1 MERCIRCKRS
11 EEEVELLDGIYAG
24 GSTKVCE
31 RCSLIDNIP
40 VLKTPTLEQLKY
52 SERTE
57 SIKNRM
63 MRLAGIKPPEKQKK
77 TLAEE
82 IKRLEDNPSIE
93 RPNQKP
99 IRLVDN
105 FHWIVLYMRRK
116 RKITAKQLGESIG
129 ESEMA
134 IKMVEQ
140 NKLPGNYLNLIKK
153 LEQYFGVRLIKPD
166 PRELMLKENEFEKR
180 RKDLGEREKL
190 LLEEK
195 QAEEQRKKESLKK
208 EMIEQAKTRGID
220 ESFLGNIPL
229 SDLMKRNERI
239 EKDFSN
245 KTRYDVGK
253 EQLDGFGKEETL
265 RMDNLNHVRTLEK
278 KEIKGKIPSIYE
290 LVKIKEEKDRAF
302 IGKDIEVVDEYKEP

>member
-24 GSTKVCE
+24 GSAKVCE

-40 VLKTPTLEQLKY
+40 VLKTPTIEQIKY

-63 MRLAGIKPPEKQKK
+63 MRLAGIKQPEKKK
-77 TLAEE
+77 ITIAEE
-82 IKRLEDNPSIE
+82 IKRLEENPSIE

-99 IRLVDN
+99 VRLVDN

-116 RKITAKQLGESIG
+116 RKITAKQLGEAIG
-129 ESEMA
+129 ESEMS

-140 NKLPGNYLNLIKK
+140 NKLQGNYLNLIKK

-166 PRELMLKENEFEKR
+166 PRELMLRENEFEKR
-180 RKDLGEREKL
+180 RKDLGEKERL
-190 LLEEK
+190 LLEEEK
-195 QAEEQRKKESLKK
+195 IEEHKKREALKK
-208 EMIEQAKTRGID
+208 EMIEQAGLRGID
-220 ESFLGNIPL
+220 ETFVENVPL
-229 SDLMKRNERI
+229 AELMKKDERV
-239 EKDFSN
+239 ERDFSN

-253 EQLDGFGKEETL
+253 EQLDNFGKEETL
-265 RMDNLNHVRTLEK
+265 PLNGLKSINTIEK
-278 KEIKGKIPSIYE
+278 KQIKGKVPSIYE

-302 IGKDIEVVDEYKEP
+302 KGKDIEVVDEDKEP